1 MDYILQRHIRL
12 VQHNVSSTLIHDV
25 DIELLAALGI
35 TVGNTFAFEFLVEE
49 SSLSYTCTT
58 ISTKYT
64 VKSSFKLNFS
74 RY

>member
-35 TVGNTFAFEFLVEE
+35 TVVNTFAFEFLVEE
-49 SSLSYTCTT
+49 SSLS
-58 ISTKYT
+58 
-64 VKSSFKLNFS
+64 
-74 RY
+74 